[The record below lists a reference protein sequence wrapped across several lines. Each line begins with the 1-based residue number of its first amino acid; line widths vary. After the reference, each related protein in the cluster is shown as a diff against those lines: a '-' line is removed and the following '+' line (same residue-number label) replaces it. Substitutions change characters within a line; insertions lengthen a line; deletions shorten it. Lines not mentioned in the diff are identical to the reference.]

1 MPHVGEQI
9 FESIDTPGLINC
21 MEVSETWREL
31 AGNVLIKRWNG
42 KIYMQIFEA
51 FKRGKTKSAYMF
63 LWSLNTDELFQCTLV
78 SKTWKDLAENVLIK
92 RWKGSM
98 FEACEIGA
106 AKIVQLLL
114 ERCNSEE
121 IGLNIKYERGYTPF
135 MKACYYGHKDVVQLL
150 LEHSERIELNAKN
163 EFGWT
168 AFMFACE
175 NGHKDVVQLLLDHS
189 ERIDLNARNFCN
201 WSPKP
206 LSSFFG
212 KTALTIAHQRGHQD
226 IVQMVKPKS
235 SFCSQ
240 FSFFYP
246 DMFEFLLIFGF
257 SIVFATALY
266 FAIVTLTALTI
277 AVMYQSVAEPVKLL
291 FIFDIAIDLTG
302 IALIIAA
309 AMIVIYETFFG

>member
-1 MPHVGEQI
+1 
-9 FESIDTPGLINC
+9 
-21 MEVSETWREL
+21 
-31 AGNVLIKRWNG
+31 
-42 KIYMQIFEA
+42 
-51 FKRGKTKSAYMF
+51 
-63 LWSLNTDELFQCTLV
+63 
-78 SKTWKDLAENVLIK
+78 
-92 RWKGSM
+92 
-98 FEACEIGA
+98 
-106 AKIVQLLL
+106 
-114 ERCNSEE
+114 
-121 IGLNIKYERGYTPF
+121 
-135 MKACYYGHKDVVQLL
+135 
-150 LEHSERIELNAKN
+150 
-163 EFGWT
+163 
-168 AFMFACE
+168 MFACE

-206 LSSFFG
+206 LSSFLG

-266 FAIVTLTALTI
+266 FAIIVTLTALTI

-302 IALIIAA
+302 IIALII
-309 AMIVIYETFFG
+309 MIVFVIYETFFG